1 MQELIKKVESAG
13 VVGAGGAGFPTHV
26 KLGGK
31 AEILLVNAAECEPLL
46 AVDQQ
51 LIIKNAQLLKD
62 TLSQVAKILGATRTI
77 VAIKKK
83 HKEAIDAL
91 QKVKLGLCL
100 LDNFYPA
107 GDEQVTV
114 YEATG
119 RTVPEGGIPLQVGV
133 VVLNVETLINIAA
146 ALEDRPVTH
155 TYLTVT
161 GEVARPLTG
170 CFPIGMR
177 ADEVIAYAGG
187 ATTEDW
193 ALIEGGP
200 AMGNLKDPTAPI
212 TKTTK
217 GLIVLPKDHPAIK
230 LREQTLTSIV
240 RQASSACCQC
250 QLCTELCP
258 RYLLGHDLEPARIM
272 RAMGHGTAD
281 IQGLTAAMLC
291 SECGV
296 CDLFACPMGL
306 SPRRVNQALK
316 AEFGRRGLKN
326 PHNKE
331 TEPKGTRFGRKT
343 PTARLIGRLALS
355 RYDVAA
361 PWEDVQLSPRQVTIP
376 LQQHIGKPAQP
387 LVKKGQ
393 YVEAGQLI
401 AKFEGLGANIH
412 ASIGG
417 KVESVDSAIVIRAA
431 R

>member
-46 AVDQQ
+46 AVDQH

-187 ATTEDW
+187 VTTEDW
-193 ALIEGGP
+193 ALIERS
-200 AMGNLKDPTAPI
+200 
-212 TKTTK
+212 
-217 GLIVLPKDHPAIK
+217 H
-230 LREQTLTSIV
+230 
-240 RQASSACCQC
+240 SSYYQN
-250 QLCTELCP
+250 
-258 RYLLGHDLEPARIM
+258 H
-272 RAMGHGTAD
+272 
-281 IQGLTAAMLC
+281 QGIDCAAKR
-291 SECGV
+291 S
-296 CDLFACPMGL
+296 
-306 SPRRVNQALK
+306 
-316 AEFGRRGLKN
+316 
-326 PHNKE
+326 
-331 TEPKGTRFGRKT
+331 
-343 PTARLIGRLALS
+343 S
-355 RYDVAA
+355 R
-361 PWEDVQLSPRQVTIP
+361 
-376 LQQHIGKPAQP
+376 H
-387 LVKKGQ
+387 
-393 YVEAGQLI
+393 
-401 AKFEGLGANIH
+401 
-412 ASIGG
+412 
-417 KVESVDSAIVIRAA
+417 
-431 R
+431 

>member
-1 MQELIKKVESAG
+1 MEIEKVEQAG

-31 AEILLVNAAECEPLL
+31 AQILLVNAAECEPLL
-46 AVDQQ
+46 SVDQK
-51 LIIKNAQLLKD
+51 LIINNAKRLKD
-62 TLSQVAKILGATRTI
+62 TLAKIAKHLGAKQTI

-83 HKEAIDAL
+83 HEAAIAAL
-91 QKVKLGLCL
+91 GKVKLELCL

-114 YEATG
+114 FEATG
-119 RTVPEGGIPLQVGV
+119 RTVPEGGIPLNVGV
-133 VVLNVETLINIAA
+133 VVLNVETVLNIAN
-146 ALEDRPVTH
+146 ALEDKPVTH
-155 TYLTVT
+155 TCLTVT
-161 GEVARPLTG
+161 GEVKRPLTG
-170 CFPIGMR
+170 YFPIGMR

-187 ATTEDW
+187 AKVQSW

-200 AMGNLKDPTAPI
+200 AMGNLKDPQAPI

-217 GLIVLPKDHPAIK
+217 GLIVLPEDHPAIQ
-230 LREQTLTSIV
+230 LRKRPLESIL

-258 RYLLGHDLEPARIM
+258 RYLLGHSIDPARIM

-281 IQGLTAAMLC
+281 IAGLTSAMLC

-316 AEFGRRGLKN
+316 AEFGKQGLKN
-326 PHNKE
+326 PHHE
-331 TEPKGTRFGRKT
+331 EVEPRSSRPGRKA
-343 PTARLIGRLALS
+343 PTARLTSRLALA

-361 PWEDVQLSPRQVTIP
+361 PWEEVALSPREVTIP
-376 LQQHIGKPAQP
+376 LRQHIGKPAKP
-387 LVKKGQ
+387 VVKVGQ
-393 YVEAGQLI
+393 EVEPGELI
-401 AKFEGLGANIH
+401 AKADGLGANIH

-417 KVESVDSAIVIRAA
+417 RVESVDSAIVIRAL